1 MKPLLMRIIVT
12 ALKGLKGVTTANGK
26 DTDGNA
32 VTFIYTNHG
41 NYALR
46 LTKLEN

>member
-1 MKPLLMRIIVT
+1 MKPLLMSILKR
-12 ALKGLKGVTTANGK
+12 ALKGLKGVSVADGK
-26 DTDGNA
+26 DVDGKP

-46 LTKLEN
+46 LTRLVN